1 MSRNRSNNNDER
13 RRRKKIHDSEYI
25 AYCER
30 GESAA
35 VHIMRNIQ
43 TKVDVK
49 KMWIDVISIKNL
61 DNDSFDSEWHEF
73 DWFVVELFPKKIYP
87 EYSDYMSDEEKQ
99 YVTWCTATDD
109 IFRQREKGFKGK
121 KYIVYPRIK
130 VKNVSETRTRT
141 VDFTLEMYDPF
152 KEEWIDCGHGP
163 VPKGVEYRRKN
174 VKTETITVNRTERF
188 YDVEKI
194 QRIR

>member
-152 KEEWIDCGHGP
+152 KEEHASFALSQAELTGTSSM
-163 VPKGVEYRRKN
+163 R
-174 VKTETITVNRTERF
+174 
-188 YDVEKI
+188 
-194 QRIR
+194 